1 MPDDTTFYTKG
12 ARKFQA
18 QNDSTGLA
26 DAMVAAIV
34 SEELSDDRAA
44 FIATRDF
51 FFLATVNSEGAPTV
65 SYKGGAPGF
74 VKVVSPK
81 KLAFPNYDGNGM
93 FLSMGNMDETSNVGL
108 LFIDFETPHRLR
120 VQGHASVSSDHGKL
134 EMFPGANLIVEI
146 DITSCLVNCARY
158 IHKHVRT
165 QDSEYVPDEA
175 GNQPYPS
182 WKRIDGFQPVLP
194 AKDQGLAEQSGGLIS
209 AEQYGEL
216 LSKGES

>member
-1 MPDDTTFYTKG
+1 MSENKEFYTEG
-12 ARKFQA
+12 ARKLQA
-18 QNDSTGLA
+18 QNDSVSLA

-34 SEELSDDRAA
+34 TDELSYDRAE

-51 FFLATVNSEGAPTV
+51 FFLATVNSDGEPTV

-93 FLSMGNMDETSNVGL
+93 FLSMGNLDETSNVGL

-120 VQGHASVSSDHGKL
+120 VQGLAAVSSDPAKL
-134 EMFPGANLIVEI
+134 EMFPGANLIVEVEI
-146 DITSCLVNCARY
+146 KSCFVNCARY

-165 QDSEYVPDEA
+165 EDSQYVPDAA

-182 WKRIDGFQPVLP
+182 WKRIDGFQPVL
-194 AKDQGLAEQSGGLIS
+194 AEKDQGKAEKSGGFIS
-209 AEQYGEL
+209 AEEYGEL